1 MCAKGYGKLGRNAL
15 VSMEQLGYGSS
26 TSSLILC
33 TCCQSYH
40 EIEYVVAEICQYQNE
55 WLFKLVRVFYT
66 CERRGALL
74 GSLNTILFRSQPTSS
89 NSRTNESNCCCIVC
103 RLLINLLPCPRR
115 LTTLFSSVHII
126 SSEFSLMFSSRPLS
140 KKACISSPFC
150 KFGSNSRLAWYMLRN
165 IVRLEQSS
173 CKDKVQSQN
182 NQSTFHPPNVQKS
195 TATYMKTPF
204 CNMANAASK

>member
-1 MCAKGYGKLGRNAL
+1 MHLL
-15 VSMEQLGYGSS
+15 S
-26 TSSLILC
+26 ILSWNWIC
-33 TCCQSYH
+33 H
-40 EIEYVVAEICQYQNE
+40 VAEICQYQNE
-55 WLFKLVRVFYT
+55 WFKLVRVFYT

-74 GSLNTILFRSQPTSS
+74 GNLNTILFRSQPTSS